1 MKAVVLKHREWDQIF
16 KQIKEDYSHSPATYL
31 IRGRMRD
38 VLGFTVREH
47 QDWRYRSE
55 EIPGRD
61 YDWRDERSQIHID
74 FYSEQAQTF
83 FMLRYMNR
91 D

>member
-1 MKAVVLKHREWDQIF
+1 MKALVLKHREWDQIF
-16 KQIKEDYSHSPATYL
+16 KQIKEDYTHSPATYL
-31 IRGRMRD
+31 LRDRMRRD
-38 VLGFTVREH
+38 LGFTYREH
-47 QDWRYRSE
+47 QHWASIYDDSANH
-55 EIPGRD
+55 
-61 YDWRDERSQIHID
+61 DWRDDRTQIHID